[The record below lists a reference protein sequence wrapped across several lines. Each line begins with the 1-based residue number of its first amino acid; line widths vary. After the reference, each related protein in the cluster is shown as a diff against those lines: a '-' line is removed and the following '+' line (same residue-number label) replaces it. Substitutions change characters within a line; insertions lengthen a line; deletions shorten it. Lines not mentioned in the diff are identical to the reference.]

1 MAVPWKQ
8 LLAFTPQILDLSR
21 ELLERAR
28 GTKATTKLVRAA
40 NPEDNAARIA
50 ALEENERRQAE
61 LIERMAV
68 QQARLSK
75 AVATLHRNQWIL
87 ISVVVVLVGV
97 VVWLASRS

>member
-1 MAVPWKQ
+1 MVVPWKQ

-28 GTKATTKLVRAA
+28 GTKPATKLVRAGDPA
-40 NPEDNAARIA
+40 DLAARIA

-61 LIERMAV
+61 LVERMAA
-68 QQARLSK
+68 QQARLSR
-75 AVATLHRNQWIL
+75 AITVLLRNQWIL

-97 VVWLASRS
+97 VVWLAARS

>member
-1 MAVPWKQ
+1 MVVPWKQ

-28 GTKATTKLVRAA
+28 GTKPAAKLVRAE
-40 NPEDNAARIA
+40 NPADMAARIA

-61 LIERMAV
+61 LVERMAT

-75 AVATLHRNQWIL
+75 AVTVLHRNQWIL

-97 VVWLASRS
+97 VVWLAARS